1 MEVVKVGMEGSI
13 EESKFIFGSKLLM
26 THNRFKSLHQN
37 QVLLVRLKSKAFKI
51 EHIQGLASST
61 RPHTLFLS
69 SKNNRGWYVVN
80 APLSLLE
87 EIQQK

>member
-1 MEVVKVGMEGSI
+1 
-13 EESKFIFGSKLLM
+13 
-26 THNRFKSLHQN
+26 
-37 QVLLVRLKSKAFKI
+37 VRLKSKAFKI

-69 SKNNRGWYVVN
+69 SKNNRGWFVVN